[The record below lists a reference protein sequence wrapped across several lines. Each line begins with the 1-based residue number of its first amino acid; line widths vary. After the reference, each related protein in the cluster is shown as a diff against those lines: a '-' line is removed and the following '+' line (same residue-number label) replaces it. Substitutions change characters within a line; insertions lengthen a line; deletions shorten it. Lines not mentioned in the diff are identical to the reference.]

1 MKNQYVFYKSSI
13 FITIPTNE
21 FKMNLL
27 LKYLFL
33 LLLFF
38 LLSVLYFDPGNK
50 ILGIKSYLF
59 VAVSLL
65 LLLQLTLKQ
74 LRFSKYE
81 VFVFGFFIIFAVT
94 GVLLAYLNINNMRY
108 DYNFTISTMLS
119 FFLMFLIFMTNTY
132 EKEFK
137 MFLVF
142 FSVALSVITILLW
155 LALLYSGE
163 YSSLQSI
170 VEYLNYE
177 TKSAMLTY
185 RNLGP
190 YRIPMIYY
198 KSVVLLFIGCAIVY
212 EQKKELGP
220 KKTFILFALMFT
232 ALFLSGTKTNQ
243 ILSVFLICTL
253 IFSTLKLKSR
263 IIYTCFLSYAII
275 LCLPFV
281 FNEISGSSENY
292 IKQINFIAYIDLLAS
307 NVNYL
312 FVGDGFGSYFY
323 SPAHNLLVT
332 NTELVYLDLLRWF
345 GGIFLVL
352 IIFLIFPLFLL
363 IRRNEFVLF
372 ASYLSYLVV
381 MGTNPLFIS
390 STGMLAMVYYYSE
403 FSKKLREK

>member
-1 MKNQYVFYKSSI
+1 M
-13 FITIPTNE
+13 
-21 FKMNLL
+21 
-27 LKYLFL
+27 LF
-33 LLLFF
+33 
-38 LLSVLYFDPGNK
+38 
-50 ILGIKSYLF
+50 
-59 VAVSLL
+59 
-65 LLLQLTLKQ
+65 LKQ

-81 VFVFGFFIIFAVT
+81 VFVFGFFIIFAVI
-94 GVLLAYLNINNMRY
+94 GGFLAYLNINSMRY

-119 FFLMFLIFMTNTY
+119 FFLLLLIFVTNTY

-137 MFLVF
+137 ILLVF
-142 FSVALSVITILLW
+142 FSVVLSVVTILLW
-155 LALLYSGE
+155 LALLYAGE

-177 TKSAMLTY
+177 SKSAMLTY

-198 KSVVLLFIGCAIVY
+198 KTVVLLFIGCAIVY
-212 EQKKELGP
+212 ERKKELGP
-220 KKTFILFALMFT
+220 KKTFVLFALMFA

-243 ILSVFLICTL
+243 LLSVFLICIL

-263 IIYTCFLSYAII
+263 IIYTCFLSYAVI

-292 IKQINFIAYIDLLAS
+292 VKQINFIAYIDLLVS

-323 SPAHNLLVT
+323 SPAHNLAVT

-345 GGIFLVL
+345 GGIFIVL
-352 IIFLIFPLFLL
+352 IIFLISPLFLL